1 MSQFAIDL
9 LIVLALV
16 FLICCGLVVWRI
28 GPSNLPAYLRT
39 NDGKGVAR
47 GVILAPAVIIAIA
60 LLMYLL
66 PGKARADAPL
76 NLEIPGT
83 WFADAGVF
91 MGLDRTKGVSPQ
103 CVAGGYDDRSTSNM
117 GVRLNV
123 WESPSRLVRVNAKY
137 THHSCAL
144 NPDRNGY
151 DGVGIEVE
159 WRIWNRYR

>member
-1 MSQFAIDL
+1 MSPFLTDL

-16 FLICCGLVVWRI
+16 FVICGGLIVWRV
-28 GPSNLPAYLRT
+28 GPKNLPAYLRT
-39 NDGKGVAR
+39 KDGKGVAR
-47 GVILAPAVIIAIA
+47 GVILAPAVIILIA

-66 PGKARADAPL
+66 PGKARAEAPL

-83 WFADAGVF
+83 WFNDAGVF
-91 MGLDRTKGVSPQ
+91 MGLDRTKGTSPQ
-103 CVAGGYDDRSTSNM
+103 CHTGGYDDRTTSNM

-123 WESPSRLVRVNAKY
+123 WESPSRNVRVNAKY

-151 DGVGIEVE
+151 DGLGIEVVWTI
-159 WRIWNRYR
+159 WRRY

>member
-1 MSQFAIDL
+1 MSPFLTDL

-16 FLICCGLVVWRI
+16 FAVCGAVIVWKI
-28 GPSNLPAYLRT
+28 GPGNLADYLRT
-39 NDGKGVAR
+39 REGKGVAK
-47 GVILAPAVIIAIA
+47 GVILAPTIIILIA
-60 LLMYLL
+60 LAMYLL
-66 PGKARADAPL
+66 PGKARAQPL

-83 WFADAGVF
+83 WFNDAGVF

-123 WESPSRLVRVNAKY
+123 WESPSKNVRVNAKY

-151 DGVGIEVE
+151 DGLGIEVVWMI
-159 WRIWNRYR
+159 WRRY